1 MGKVIK
7 FENASKPNHE
17 TLEHS
22 KIQNQI
28 KYFTNEKIFDDLDQG
43 SQTRGP
49 PTVFL
54 RPALLSKFKKKLHTV
69 KLGYNELRL
78 LTKTRL

>member
-1 MGKVIK
+1 MV
-7 FENASKPNHE
+7 NHE
-17 TLEHS
+17 TLKHS
-22 KIQNQI
+22 KLQNQV

-54 RPALLSKFKKKLHTV
+54 RPALLSKFKKDFI
-69 KLGYNELRL
+69 R
-78 LTKTRL
+78 